1 MEYQEQFKFLN
12 LQLIERKNSSELK
25 EEDRKFI
32 RINLLDKL
40 NNPCSFLIFNKD
52 LMTKVLSSNY
62 AGLSDLTITFEL
74 VYNNNWSVRVVDI
87 VG

>member
-1 MEYQEQFKFLN
+1 MEYEEQFKFLN
-12 LQLIERKNSSELK
+12 LQLIERKNASELK

-74 VYNNNWSVRVVDI
+74 VYNNIWSVRVVDI

>member
-1 MEYQEQFKFLN
+1 MEYEEQFKFLN
-12 LQLIERKNSSELK
+12 LQLIERKNASELK

-32 RINLLDKL
+32 KINLLDKL

>member
-1 MEYQEQFKFLN
+1 MEYEEQFKFLN
-12 LQLIERKNSSELK
+12 LQLIERKNASELK

>member
-1 MEYQEQFKFLN
+1 MEYEEQFKFLN
-12 LQLIERKNSSELK
+12 LQLIERKNASALK
-25 EEDRKFI
+25 EEDSKFI

-40 NNPCSFLIFNKD
+40 NNPCSFLIFNKE